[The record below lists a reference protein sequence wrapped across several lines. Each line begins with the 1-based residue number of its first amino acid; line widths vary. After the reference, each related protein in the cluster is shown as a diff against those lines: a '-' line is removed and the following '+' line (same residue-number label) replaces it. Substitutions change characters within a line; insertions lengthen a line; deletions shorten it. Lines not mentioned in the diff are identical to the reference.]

1 MRFVVGGQIEKGAIA
16 EGIRRLAGDKATSI
30 TIMNDIEAAMAVKN
44 GEADYYLG
52 ACNTGGGGA
61 LAIAIAL
68 IGLNQCATISMPG
81 KILSDDE
88 IIAHVKAGKKAFG
101 FTGQDIDMVLP
112 VIINTI
118 ISQTAISQ

>member
-1 MRFVVGGQIEKGAIA
+1 MKFVVGGQIEKEAIA
-16 EGIRRLAGDKATSI
+16 GEIRRLAGNKATSV
-30 TIMNDIEAAMAVKN
+30 TIMNDIEAAMAIKN

-61 LAIAIAL
+61 LAMAIAL
-68 IGLNQCATISMPG
+68 IGLDQCATIGMPG
-81 KILSDDE
+81 KILSNDE

-101 FTGQDIDMVLP
+101 FTGQDIDIVLP

-118 ISQTAISQ
+118 LSQTIISR

>member
-1 MRFVVGGQIEKGAIA
+1 MKFVVGGQIEKERIA
-16 EGIRRLAGDKATSI
+16 EGIRQLAGDKATAI
-30 TIMNDIEAAMAVKN
+30 TIMNDIEAAMAIKN
-44 GEADYYLG
+44 GDADYYLG

-68 IGLNQCATISMPG
+68 IGLNQCVTISMPG

-101 FTGQDIDMVLP
+101 FTGQDIDVVLP

-118 ISQTAISQ
+118 VSR

>member
-1 MRFVVGGQIEKGAIA
+1 MRFVIGGQIEKQAIA
-16 EGIRRLAGDKATSI
+16 EGIRQLAGNKDITI
-30 TIMNDIEAAMAVKN
+30 TIMNDIDAAMAIKN

-61 LAIAIAL
+61 LAMAIAL
-68 IGLNQCATISMPG
+68 IGLNQCVTIGMPG
-81 KILSDDE
+81 KILSNDE

-101 FTGQDIDMVLP
+101 FTGQDIDIVLP

-118 ISQTAISQ
+118 ISL

>member
-1 MRFVVGGQIEKGAIA
+1 MKFVVGGQIEKEKIA
-16 EGIRRLAGDKATSI
+16 ECIRQLAGDKATSI
-30 TIMNDIEAAMAVKN
+30 VIMNDIEASMAIKN
-44 GEADYYLG
+44 GEADYYFG

-68 IGLNQCATISMPG
+68 IGLDLCATIGMPG
-81 KILSDDE
+81 KILPDDE

-101 FTGQDIDMVLP
+101 FTGQDIDIVLP

-118 ISQTAISQ
+118 ISQ

>member
-1 MRFVVGGQIEKGAIA
+1 MKFVIGGQIEKERIA
-16 EGIRRLAGDKATSI
+16 EGIRQLAGDKAAAI
-30 TIMNDIEAAMAVKN
+30 TIMNDIEAAMAIKS
-44 GEADYYLG
+44 GDADYYLG

-101 FTGQDIDMVLP
+101 FTGQDIDVVLP

-118 ISQTAISQ
+118 VSR